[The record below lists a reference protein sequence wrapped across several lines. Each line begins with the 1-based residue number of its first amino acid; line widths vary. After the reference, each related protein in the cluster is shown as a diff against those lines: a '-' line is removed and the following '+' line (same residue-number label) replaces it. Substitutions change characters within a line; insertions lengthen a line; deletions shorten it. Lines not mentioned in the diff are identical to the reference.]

1 MPAFFKQQ
9 VNQWLC
15 ISLISLMCFWV
26 VLFYLTNKARTI
38 GERLVISQINLDGN
52 LSLFY
57 PQE

>member
-26 VLFYLTNKARTI
+26 VLFYLTNKAQMI
-38 GERLVISQINLDGN
+38 GSSLVISQASQDGN
-52 LSLFY
+52 PSLFY